1 MIQKTV
7 NLSNSKRFPAH
18 SDGQFVLL
26 QHESV
31 NSAKNCKKP
40 DPVGT
45 PFGSRLFSKVRSTN
59 IAAG

>member
-1 MIQKTV
+1 MTQKTV

-31 NSAKNCKKP
+31 NTAMNCKKP
-40 DPVGT
+40 DPVGMR
-45 PFGSRLFSKVRSTN
+45 FGSRLFSKVRNTN